1 MSRIGKAPI
10 QIPKGVT
17 VALDNG
23 AVRVKGPK
31 GELSQPIEH
40 GMRVRVE
47 DGQILIDRP
56 SEHRRDRALHGLTRA
71 LIANMVTGVN
81 EGFRKVLEI
90 IGVGFRA
97 ELMGKK
103 LNLVIGF
110 SHPILIEPP
119 EGISF
124 VVTNPTRFEVQ
135 GPSKQLVGEMAAI
148 IRRFRPPEP
157 YKGKGIRYEGEQIR
171 RKAGKSAA

>member
-1 MSRIGKAPI
+1 
-10 QIPKGVT
+10 
-17 VALDNG
+17 
-23 AVRVKGPK
+23 
-31 GELSQPIEH
+31 
-40 GMRVRVE
+40 MRVRVE
-47 DGQILIDRP
+47 DSQVLVERP
-56 SEHRRDRALHGLTRA
+56 SDHRRDRALHGLTRA

-81 EGFRKVLEI
+81 DGFRKVLEI

-97 ELMGKK
+97 ELVGKK

-110 SHPILIEPP
+110 SHPILVEPP
-119 EGISF
+119 DGITF

-135 GPSKQLVGEMAAI
+135 GAEKELVGEMAAI

>member
-1 MSRIGKAPI
+1 MSRIGKSPVPI
-10 QIPKGVT
+10 PRGVT
-17 VALDNG
+17 VAVDG
-23 AVRVKGPK
+23 STVRVKGPR
-31 GELSQPIEH
+31 GELSRPIQH

-47 DGQILIDRP
+47 DSQVLVERP
-56 SEHRRDRALHGLTRA
+56 SDHRRDRALHGLTRA

-81 EGFRKVLEI
+81 DGFRKVLEI

-97 ELMGKK
+97 ELVGKK

-110 SHPILIEPP
+110 SHPILVEPP
-119 EGISF
+119 DGITF

-135 GPSKQLVGEMAAI
+135 GAEKELVGEMAAI